1 MESKSSL
8 NEKFNLIANGFST
21 DPFFYWI
28 TFLKYKKQ
36 LIIIPILIS
45 LIALFISKNIQPTFR
60 STASLIIDNQE
71 NNIINIEQVYSE
83 NQNSL
88 NNYSFINTQKQIIL
102 SNEITDRIFSNEN
115 FKKNFQKKYNSY
127 EPTFLKSI
135 YSFFKTEEKTINE
148 NFYKNY
154 TRDNLNV
161 VTNKDNNVLSLYFD
175 SKSKDL
181 SRIVLEEIIQ
191 AYLEY
196 DIDQKISVTT
206 YANTKIS
213 ERLDELKLNLSESEK
228 NLQNYKKENK
238 LIDLGDI
245 KNLKNEEIK
254 SISNRILKAE
264 KELQSL
270 QNDLQQVSLA
280 GEDVEELVSLK
291 IIREEKEVDKILSD
305 LKAND
310 NTIDSLKLVY
320 TENHPKLQK
329 AFKTKANLDSKL
341 DTIINNNIASLAYE
355 MANLENFIAL
365 SEIELG
371 KAREELQD
379 LEIKDLDMQKYSRE
393 VDLNKRIYESFLER
407 LKETSEARELQTPNA
422 KILDKPLTIEKPI
435 SPKTDL
441 ITFLTF
447 ACTLF
452 ILYGLVCYY
461 ETFRNVVSDPTDL
474 ESNNFNF
481 LNVIPKTLPKK
492 GYHLPFNF
500 LEKNSDPF
508 SESILS
514 MQTLLLSKYNA
525 SKVFM
530 FTSPVS
536 GEGKTTLSLNFAL
549 SLSIRKKVL
558 FLETDLRRPSLIK
571 SLNLD
576 HRPGLIE
583 LLNGDVNYS
592 EILLNIYSSR
602 LDVIPA
608 GNPNKFNKTIDQ
620 SKIGNFI
627 KLLKTQYDYIV
638 LDTAPVLPV
647 ADTLAI
653 SNIADT
659 TIFVV
664 RSEYTKTAGL
674 INARK
679 KIEQVSDCNVVTVMN
694 FFDYQKANYYNYS
707 NYGYNYKNYY
717 NYSNS

>member
-161 VTNKDNNVLSLYFD
+161 VTNKDNNVLNLYFD

>member
-500 LEKNSDPF
+500 LEKNS
-508 SESILS
+508 
-514 MQTLLLSKYNA
+514 
-525 SKVFM
+525 
-530 FTSPVS
+530 
-536 GEGKTTLSLNFAL
+536 
-549 SLSIRKKVL
+549 
-558 FLETDLRRPSLIK
+558 FLPK
-571 SLNLD
+571 
-576 HRPGLIE
+576 
-583 LLNGDVNYS
+583 
-592 EILLNIYSSR
+592 
-602 LDVIPA
+602 
-608 GNPNKFNKTIDQ
+608 
-620 SKIGNFI
+620 
-627 KLLKTQYDYIV
+627 
-638 LDTAPVLPV
+638 
-647 ADTLAI
+647 
-653 SNIADT
+653 
-659 TIFVV
+659 
-664 RSEYTKTAGL
+664 
-674 INARK
+674 
-679 KIEQVSDCNVVTVMN
+679 
-694 FFDYQKANYYNYS
+694 
-707 NYGYNYKNYY
+707 
-717 NYSNS
+717 

>member
-102 SNEITDRIFSNEN
+102 SNEITDRIFNNEN

-127 EPTFLKSI
+127 EPTFLKSV
-135 YSFFKTEEKTINE
+135 YNFFKTEEKTINE

-161 VTNKDNNVLSLYFD
+161 ATNKDNNVLSLYFD

-206 YANTKIS
+206 YANKKIS
-213 ERLDELKLNLSESEK
+213 ERLDELQLNLSESEK
-228 NLQNYKKENK
+228 TLQNYKKENK

-291 IIREEKEVDKILSD
+291 IIKEEKEVDKILSD

-341 DTIINNNIASLAYE
+341 DRIINNNIASLAYE

-447 ACTLF
+447 AFTLF

-481 LNVIPKTLPKK
+481 LNAIPKTLPKK

-514 MQTLLLSKYNA
+514 MQTLLLSKYNS

-592 EILLNIYSSR
+592 EVLLNIYSSR

-608 GNPNKFNKTIDQ
+608 GDPNKFNKTIDQ
-620 SKIGNFI
+620 SKVGNFI
-627 KLLKTQYDYIV
+627 KLLKTKYDYII

-653 SNIADT
+653 ANIADT
-659 TIFVV
+659 AIFVV

-694 FFDYQKANYYNYS
+694 FFDYQKANFYNYS

>member
-161 VTNKDNNVLSLYFD
+161 STNKDNNVLSLYFD

>member
-161 VTNKDNNVLSLYFD
+161 VTNKDNNVLNLYFD

-291 IIREEKEVDKILSD
+291 IIKEEKEVDKILSD

>member
-161 VTNKDNNVLSLYFD
+161 VTNKDNNVLNLYFD

-341 DTIINNNIASLAYE
+341 DRIINNNIASLAYE

-514 MQTLLLSKYNA
+514 MQTLLLSKYNS

>member
-102 SNEITDRIFSNEN
+102 SNEIIDRIFNNEN

-291 IIREEKEVDKILSD
+291 IIKEEKEVDKILSD

-447 ACTLF
+447 AFTLF

>member
-102 SNEITDRIFSNEN
+102 SNEITDRIFNNEN

-127 EPTFLKSI
+127 EPTFLKSV
-135 YSFFKTEEKTINE
+135 YNFFKTEEKTINE